1 MAQYIIGSIML
12 VLGALLAILAPM
24 KIKNKNIEIRFMQ
37 TTPVKELKEILE
49 GNAAAGLEGY
59 RHYVELKGKAGSEK
73 PVKTPFSE
81 KEVAYYDSNLYQV
94 TEERQTPADKS
105 KTAQAVKKNETLMSN
120 DKSSQP
126 FYLKDTSCLQEVTI
140 DISQAGSALEAL
152 KTFDRFEPSNNL
164 GKYSFFTGNR
174 YSVSGTGTLGFRM
187 TEKTIPLGQNLYV
200 LGEARLENNRIFLG
214 KPVDKKKPFIVSVRD
229 KSDIVSSNKSGANV
243 ALVFGILIAAAGI
256 LLMIFMR

>member
-1 MAQYIIGSIML
+1 MAQYIIGGIML
-12 VLGALLAILAPM
+12 VLGALLAILVPM

-37 TTPVKELKEILE
+37 TTAVKELKEILE

-59 RHYVELKGKAGSEK
+59 RHYVELKGQAGSEK

-81 KEVAYYDSNLYQV
+81 KEVAYYDASLYQV
-94 TEERQTPADKS
+94 TEERQTTTDKT
-105 KTAQAVKKNETLMSN
+105 KTTQTIKKNETLMTN

-126 FYLKDTSCLQEVTI
+126 VSLKDTSGLQEVTI

-164 GKYSFFTGNR
+164 SKYSFFTGNR
-174 YSVSGTGTLGFRM
+174 YGSPGAGTLGFRM

-214 KPVDKKKPFIVSVRD
+214 KPMDKRKPFIVSARD
-229 KSDIVSSNKSGANV
+229 KSDIVSANKSGANA
-243 ALVFGILIAAAGI
+243 ALVFGILIAVAGI